1 MQTAT
6 LIIVSVGLETP
17 QGGSGGGIAWPLNH
31 YPRREA
37 GLGGRVRELA
47 ILTTARELDT
57 SPALELD
64 PRTGV
69 SLIWP
74 TDAARWDSPFA
85 DQNAA

>member
-1 MQTAT
+1 M
-6 LIIVSVGLETP
+6 
-17 QGGSGGGIAWPLNH
+17 AWPRNH

-64 PRTGV
+64 PRTVV

-74 TDAARWDSPFA
+74 ADAARCRSVG
-85 DQNAA
+85 QSLC

>member
-31 YPRREA
+31 HPRREA